1 MKIIKLLQLVMVIV
15 VSANKP
21 RVWYR
26 VNDDVYERTLDFM
39 DENGI
44 TNCFEYVEQD
54 NYLRLKCW
62 RDNQLMNVDIRINP
76 SFIRRYHTSKSLSI

>member
-1 MKIIKLLQLVMVIV
+1 MKIIKLLQLVMVIMV
-15 VSANKP
+15 TGNKP
-21 RVWYR
+21 RVWDR
-26 VNDDVYERTLDFM
+26 VYDDVYERALDFM

-62 RDNQLMNVDIRINP
+62 KDDQLMNVDITIKS
-76 SFIRRYHTSKSLSI
+76 SFRRRYYASKSISI